1 MSDMTI
7 KVFENAEFGAVRT
20 DIDENGKLLFCAKD
34 IAVALGYTNTNKAIN
49 DHCKGVTKRYLLSA
63 GGKQLASF
71 IPEGDVYRLI
81 AGSKLPTAVQ
91 FEHWLFDEVVP
102 SIRKHGAYMTPE
114 MIEQVLMNPDTI
126 IKLAT
131 DLKNERA
138 ERLRLEQVNAVL
150 EPKAS
155 YYDAILAS
163 PNSVTVTQIAKDYGM
178 SAVKFNTLLH
188 DLGIQ
193 YKASDGQW
201 VLYQIYAN
209 ECYTQSVTSYD
220 SKGNSHMYTRW
231 TQKGRLFLYNKLKD
245 NGILPRRDEDME
257 EDI

>member
-7 KVFENAEFGAVRT
+7 KVFENAEFGTVRT
-20 DIDENGKLLFCAKD
+20 AIINGEPWFVANDVCKALEIDATATRRLDDDEKNTLRLTQGTSGNPNVTIVNESGLYNLVLGSRKPEAK
-34 IAVALGYTNTNKAIN
+34 AF
-49 DHCKGVTKRYLLSA
+49 KRW
-63 GGKQLASF
+63 
-71 IPEGDVYRLI
+71 ITHDVI
-81 AGSKLPTAVQ
+81 
-91 FEHWLFDEVVP
+91 P

-178 SAVKFNTLLH
+178 SAVRFNTLLH

-220 SKGNSHMYTRW
+220 SKGNSHMHTRW